1 MYKYIEE
8 GLTLTKSSSTLN
20 KLLKHILPLVCKDF
34 NIETFQVYLLGL
46 ILQERWFSTLGISQR
61 TLTKTIWQMY
71 YALDKH
77 INWKNIFYSL
87 AKLVIAM
94 FPDSNWY
101 LVVDGSPLRQQ
112 HAKFRITKRSFIGVK
127 GIKNVPHNELI
138 SLSVTNGI
146 IYIPLDFRIW
156 TSKKVTKPSE
166 YKKKTDLFFAMI
178 YDYKIRQIPI
188 KTILFDNGFAAKRML
203 NWFNE
208 NGFIWVTR
216 IKSNINVKTGE
227 NKLKLSDL
235 NLNKHQSSVLKI
247 VGVEQIVKVIR
258 TCHQDETV
266 YIATNQTDIEDT
278 ELIKLYKQR
287 WKVEEFHMEAKQ
299 HLGLENIRMRNWQK
313 LQNHVGFVCL
323 SYAVLSVLRAEL
335 GGSIGRVKHIIHDEV
350 YQIHDAHER
359 LVHLLAC

>member
-1 MYKYIEE
+1 
-8 GLTLTKSSSTLN
+8 
-20 KLLKHILPLVCKDF
+20 
-34 NIETFQVYLLGL
+34 
-46 ILQERWFSTLGISQR
+46 
-61 TLTKTIWQMY
+61 MY
-71 YALDKH
+71 YTLDKR
-77 INWKNIFYSL
+77 IVWKNIFYSL
-87 AKLVIAM
+87 AKLVIAI
-94 FPDSNWY
+94 FPHSNWY
-101 LVVDGSPLRQQ
+101 LVTDGSPLRQQ
-112 HAKFRITKRSFIGVK
+112 HAKYRITKKDFVRVK

-138 SLSVTNGI
+138 SLSLTNGI

-156 TSKKVTKPSE
+156 TSKIVTNPSE
-166 YKKKTDLFFAMI
+166 YKKKIDLFFAMI
-178 YDYKIRQIPI
+178 YEYKIRQLPI

-216 IKSNINVKTGE
+216 IKSNINVKIDE
-227 NKLKLSDL
+227 KKLKLSDF

-266 YIATNQTDIEDT
+266 YIATNRTDIEDAG
-278 ELIKLYKQR
+278 LIKLYKQR
-287 WKVEEFHMEAKQ
+287 WKVEEFHREAKQ

-323 SYAVLSVLRAEL
+323 SYALLSVLRAEL
-335 GGSIGRVKHIIHDEV
+335 GGSIGCVKHIIHDEV

>member
-1 MYKYIEE
+1 M
-8 GLTLTKSSSTLN
+8 TKSSSTLN
-20 KLLKHILPLVCKDF
+20 KLLKHILPLVCKEF
-34 NIETFQVYLLGL
+34 NIETFKVYLLGL

-61 TLTKTIWQMY
+61 TTTKTIWQMY
-71 YALDKH
+71 NALNKV

-87 AKLVIAM
+87 VRLVITM

-101 LVVDGSPLRQQ
+101 LVTDGRPLRQK
-112 HAKFRITKRSFIGVK
+112 HAKYRITKRGFVSVLGM
-127 GIKNVPHNELI
+127 KNVPHDELI
-138 SLSVTNGI
+138 SLSLTNGT

-156 TSKKVTKPSE
+156 TSKKVTNPRE

-178 YDYKIRQIPI
+178 YEYKIRRIPI

-203 NWFNE
+203 NWYNA
-208 NGFIWVTR
+208 NGFTWVTR
-216 IKSNINVKTGE
+216 IKSNINVKIGE

-235 NLNKHQSSVLKI
+235 NLKKHQSSVLKI
-247 VGVEQIVKVIR
+247 VGVEKDVKVIR
-258 TCHQDETV
+258 TCHQDEIV
-266 YIATNQTDIEDT
+266 YIATNQADIENT

-287 WKVEEFHMEAKQ
+287 WQVETFHRESKQ

-323 SYAVLSVLRAEL
+323 SYALLSILRAEL

-350 YQIHDAHER
+350 YQLHDAHER
-359 LVHLLAC
+359 LVHLLDC

>member
-1 MYKYIEE
+1 M
-8 GLTLTKSSSTLN
+8 TKSSSTLN
-20 KLLKHILPLVCKDF
+20 KLLKHILPLVSKGF

-61 TLTKTIWQMY
+61 TVTKTIWQMY
-71 YALDKH
+71 YALDKC

-87 AKLVIAM
+87 AKLVIAT

-101 LVVDGSPLRQQ
+101 LVVDGSPLKQQ
-112 HAKFRITKRSFIGVK
+112 HAKFRITKKGLVSINGV
-127 GIKNVPHNELI
+127 KNVPHNELI
-138 SLSVTNGI
+138 SLSLTNGV

-156 TSKKVTKPSE
+156 TSKKVTKKRE

-178 YDYKIRQIPI
+178 YEYKIRQIPI
-188 KTILFDNGFAAKRML
+188 KIILFDNGFAAKRML

-216 IKSNINVKTGE
+216 IKSNINVKVCE
-227 NKLKLSDL
+227 NKVKLSDL
-235 NLNKHQSSVLKI
+235 NLNIHQNSVLKI

-266 YIATNQTDIEDT
+266 YIATNRTDIGDAG
-278 ELIKLYKQR
+278 LIKLYKQR
-287 WKVEEFHMEAKQ
+287 WKVEEFHRESKQ
-299 HLGLENIRMRNWQK
+299 HLGLENIRMRSWQK

-323 SYAVLSVLRAEL
+323 SYALLSVLRAEK
-335 GGSIGRVKHIIHDEV
+335 GGSIGRVKHMIHDEV